1 MDTSKTRRF
10 NVEMRRLAERKN
22 RGLVTSAEPLSLWA
36 QSDFPT
42 EQLLR
47 HMETN
52 PLGQLLKLIAA
63 LPDVR
68 YEKIERARQQL
79 SLSEEALDARVNLA
93 LDRVFEEL
101 TTEG

>member
-1 MDTSKTRRF
+1 METSKTRRF
-10 NVEMRRLAERKN
+10 NIEMRRLADRKN
-22 RGLVTSAEPLSLWA
+22 RGQVNSAETPSLWT
-36 QSDFPT
+36 QSDFSP

-52 PLGQLLKLIAA
+52 PLGQLLKLIAT

-68 YEKIERARQQL
+68 YDKIEHARQQMTM
-79 SLSEEALDARVNLA
+79 SDEALDERVNLA
-93 LDRVFEEL
+93 LDRMFEEL

>member
-22 RGLVTSAEPLSLWA
+22 RKQVNSAEPLPLWA
-36 QSDFPT
+36 ESDFST
-42 EQLLR
+42 EQLLK
-47 HMETN
+47 HVETN
-52 PLGQLLKLIAA
+52 PLGQLLKMIAT

-68 YEKIERARQQL
+68 YEKIERARQKILL
-79 SLSEEALDARVNLA
+79 SDEALDAQVNLA